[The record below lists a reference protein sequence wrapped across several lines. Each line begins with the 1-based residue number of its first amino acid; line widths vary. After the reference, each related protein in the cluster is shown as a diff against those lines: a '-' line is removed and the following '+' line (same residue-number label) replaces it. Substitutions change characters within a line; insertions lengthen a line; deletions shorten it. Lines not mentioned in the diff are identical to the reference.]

1 MAIYVAV
8 TPSDSTVY
16 DPPLKA
22 VWVSVTG
29 NVAILGFTDSAP
41 QTLPLVP
48 VGMLLFPYPVSKI
61 MQTNTTATVPVGC
74 QTG

>member
-1 MAIYVAV
+1 M
-8 TPSDSTVY
+8 
-16 DPPLKA
+16 
-22 VWVSVTG
+22 TG